1 MRCISVHATGTKA
14 AGAKIRE
21 IDIRLDWTF
30 LDVSALTEVR
40 SARK

>member
-1 MRCISVHATGTKA
+1 MRCISVHATGTK